1 MAGPPAIGG
10 CKKLHFGTLMPFL
23 RGPTR
28 LRTETSLQQLRC
40 RWADHA
46 IYLIKLLPYGALD
59 GDPLRYLQIVKLG

>member
-1 MAGPPAIGG
+1 
-10 CKKLHFGTLMPFL
+10 MPSL

-46 IYLIKLLPYGALD
+46 IYLKDVLTRLPTHKASQIEELLPHLWKPAGGISA
-59 GDPLRYLQIVKLG
+59 